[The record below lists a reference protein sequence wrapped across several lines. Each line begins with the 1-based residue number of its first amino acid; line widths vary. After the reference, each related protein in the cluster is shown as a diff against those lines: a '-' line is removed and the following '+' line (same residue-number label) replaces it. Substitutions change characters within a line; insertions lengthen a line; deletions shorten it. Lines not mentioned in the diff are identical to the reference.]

1 VRDWKA
7 FKPTL
12 PKAPSI
18 FLFGQTI
25 WEEIRPFNNQINSY
39 FCGS

>member
-1 VRDWKA
+1 
-7 FKPTL
+7 
-12 PKAPSI
+12 
-18 FLFGQTI
+18 LFGQTI